1 MSRVSRIFFVLLC
14 LIPAALAAQDD
25 ISIAMSLSRDVVNLG
40 SQVTLTITVSG
51 PQQNLPKPELPNLS
65 MFDYYPQGTSTNIS
79 IVNGRVEAALAY
91 NYLLTPRREGTFVI
105 KPAVVVYNQK
115 RYESNDATL
124 KVLAAG
130 ATARHDKRPQEQ
142 PDTQEGDDRPIFLT
156 AEVNKKRAYVNEQ
169 ITLRVKFYH
178 AVQLYSQ
185 PDYTAPQTT
194 DFWTDIIDPQKSYY
208 EVVNGKRYKV
218 IEINTALFPTR
229 SGDLKIGSAMVTAT
243 VPSKRRSRRLDPFTV
258 FDDFFVQG
266 EKVTARSKP
275 LSVTVRPLPAEGKP
289 TDFSGTVGNFK
300 ISSSVDKAA
309 VEVNQPVTVTYKIT
323 GTGNIA
329 TVAEPAIGDL
339 KDFRIYRASS
349 SEKVSKLNG
358 VIGGTKIFEE
368 AYIPKRAGK
377 LTIPPV
383 EFSFFDP
390 TSGSYKVF
398 STRAIILNVTPA
410 EEGEYADMPFRP
422 VAGRV
427 VDPNAKDIRFIK
439 TSPGEIG
446 LRKPLVIFRPVYLVI
461 NIIPVLVLAAVWVG
475 SKRREKL
482 ASDLGY
488 ARSSGARKLAKKR
501 LAAAS
506 KLARSNRATEFYA
519 EIRLAIFSYIA
530 DKLNISPHGLTS
542 DGLLDILKEAGSD
555 EELERWT
562 ADLFRRAD
570 FAQYS
575 AVDVPQH
582 EVMQSLKL
590 AEKILV
596 RLEEI
601 SIA

>member
-1 MSRVSRIFFVLLC
+1 
-14 LIPAALAAQDD
+14 
-25 ISIAMSLSRDVVNLG
+25 
-40 SQVTLTITVSG
+40 
-51 PQQNLPKPELPNLS
+51 
-65 MFDYYPQGTSTNIS
+65 
-79 IVNGRVEAALAY
+79 VEASLAY

-105 KPAVVVYNQK
+105 KPAVIVYNQK
-115 RYESNDATL
+115 RYQSNDVTL

-130 ATARHDKRPQEQ
+130 VTPRRDQTQQDQ
-142 PDTQEGDDRPIFLT
+142 PDAQGDDDRPIFLT
-156 AEVNKKRAYVNEQ
+156 AEINKKRPYVNEQ
-169 ITLRVKFYH
+169 ITLSVKFYH

-194 DFWTDIIDPQKSYY
+194 DFWAKIIGPQKSYY

-229 SGDLKIGSAMVTAT
+229 SGELKIGPAMVKAT

-266 EKVTARSKP
+266 EQVTARSKP
-275 LSVTVRPLPAEGKP
+275 LSVTVRPLPVEGKP
-289 TDFSGTVGNFK
+289 IDFTGTVGNFK
-300 ISSSVDKAA
+300 ISSSADKTS

-349 SEKVSKLNG
+349 REDESEVG
-358 VIGGTKIFEE
+358 GIIGGTKIFEE

-390 TSGSYKVF
+390 KSASYKVQT
-398 STRAIILNVTPA
+398 TRAVILNVSPATTRAVILNVSPA

-446 LRKPLVIFRPVYLVI
+446 LKKPLVIFRPVYLAL
-461 NIIPVLVLAAVWVG
+461 NIIPVLVLAAVWV
-475 SKRREKL
+475 SSRRREKL

-488 ARSSGARKLAKKR
+488 ARSRRARKLARKR

-506 KLARSNRATEFYA
+506 KLARSQQAAEFYA

-530 DKLNISPHGLTS
+530 DKLNISPHGLTGDS
-542 DGLLDILKEAGSD
+542 LLDILKEAGSD
-555 EELERWT
+555 EELELWI
-562 ADLFRRAD
+562 ADLFRKAD

-575 AVDVPQH
+575 AVEVSLE
-582 EVMQSLKL
+582 EVMESLKL